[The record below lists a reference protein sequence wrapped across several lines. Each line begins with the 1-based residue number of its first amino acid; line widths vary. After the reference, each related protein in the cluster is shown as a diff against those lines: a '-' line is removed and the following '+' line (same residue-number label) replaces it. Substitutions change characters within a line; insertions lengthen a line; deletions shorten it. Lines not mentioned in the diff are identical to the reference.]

1 MNRKFWIFTV
11 LLMGFV
17 PFAVAQN
24 HWLQKT
30 ITDPQTGRSIETTTT
45 TVPPVLPDGK
55 LMDDAAM
62 APGINWQ
69 FTDPAGIGSR
79 IVVDDEQG
87 LTFNSWWLNNERVSL
102 WDDSNVPLWEMAV
115 PTELE

>member
-1 MNRKFWIFTV
+1 MNKKFWIFTV

-45 TVPPVLPDGK
+45 TVPPGLPDGK
-55 LMDDAAM
+55 LMGDAAL

-69 FTDPAGIGSR
+69 FTDPVAIGSR
-79 IVVDDEQG
+79 IIVDNEQ
-87 LTFNSWWLNNERVSL
+87 
-102 WDDSNVPLWEMAV
+102 
-115 PTELE
+115 